1 MLVQRIKGEVK
12 KKKKN
17 LSLSSRTQYF
27 VQILQNDQLPILK
40 E

>member
-1 MLVQRIKGEVK
+1 MLVQRIKGEL
-12 KKKKN
+12 KKKN